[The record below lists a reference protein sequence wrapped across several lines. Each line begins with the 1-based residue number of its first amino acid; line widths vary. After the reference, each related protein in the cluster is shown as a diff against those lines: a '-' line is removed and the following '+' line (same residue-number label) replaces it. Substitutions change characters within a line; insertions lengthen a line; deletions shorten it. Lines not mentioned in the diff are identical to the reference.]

1 MGVINPLFGGE
12 PVVKTSKKLY
22 AREMAELTGDDIF
35 KADATA
41 D

>member
-1 MGVINPLFGGE
+1 M
-12 PVVKTSKKLY
+12 VKRSKKLY

-41 D
+41 DLVESKAK